1 MNTFS
6 SEIKIDY
13 LRVIPASINDALIY
27 FWILQSLIDNIEEL
41 SEKQQTSK
49 LKIFVSLRNVIIIV
63 VVLAT
68 SYNLIFSYLIVNRV
82 LDSIWKYQWF
92 FNEGVWCTMYL
103 CILCAITVWIDLID
117 SYIVFMGS

>member
-49 LKIFVSLRNVIIIV
+49 LKIFVNLRNVIIIV

-117 SYIVFMGS
+117 

>member
-27 FWILQSLIDNIEEL
+27 FWILQSLMKTIDEL
-41 SEKQQTSK
+41 SDKKQTSK
-49 LKIFVSLRNVIIIV
+49 MTIFVSLRNIIVIVII
-63 VVLAT
+63 LAT
-68 SYNLIFSYLIVNRV
+68 AYNLSFSYLIVHKV

-103 CILCAITVWIDLID
+103 CILCAITVRIDLID
-117 SYIVFMGS
+117 SYIVFVGS

>member
-117 SYIVFMGS
+117 SCIVLVGS